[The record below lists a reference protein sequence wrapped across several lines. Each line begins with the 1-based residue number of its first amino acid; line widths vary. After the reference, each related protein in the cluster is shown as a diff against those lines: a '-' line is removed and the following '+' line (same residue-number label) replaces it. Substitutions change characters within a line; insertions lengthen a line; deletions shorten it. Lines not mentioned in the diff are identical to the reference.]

1 VPPKS
6 PASKPLVKESASQS
20 SPQLS
25 PKVVAILNG
34 KGGVGK
40 TTTSV
45 NLAAVLAQSHSVL
58 LVDADPQGSATWW
71 VEQSNGMGFDLTQET
86 NSKLLKKLRE
96 VKDYDLI
103 VVDLPP
109 ALDSRSLEAV
119 IPATDYLLLPTPPA
133 AMDLSALI
141 ETIKRT
147 VKPTGVP
154 HRVLITRVDPRS
166 QADAVEAQTTLAEM
180 GVPVCKTY
188 IRAYK
193 AHERAALEGVSILQ
207 WRGRNASEAQTDYR
221 LVAAEIERDLK

>member
-1 VPPKS
+1 VIVS
-6 PASKPLVKESASQS
+6 SQPS
-20 SPQLS
+20 
-25 PKVVAILNG
+25 VIAVMNG

-45 NLAAVLAQSHSVL
+45 NLAAVLAQTQSVL

-71 VEQSNGMGFDLTQET
+71 VGQSSEIGFDLTQET
-86 NSKLLKKLRE
+86 NPKLLTQLRA
-96 VKDYDLI
+96 VQNYRLI

-109 ALDSRSLEAV
+109 ALDSKSLAAV
-119 IPATDYLLLPTPPA
+119 IPAADYLLLPTPPA

-147 VKPTGVP
+147 VKPTGVR

-166 QADAVEAQTTLAEM
+166 QVEAVEAQSTLTEI
-180 GVPVCKTY
+180 GIPVCQTV

-193 AHERAALEGVSILQ
+193 AHERAALERISILQ
-207 WRGRNASEAQTDYR
+207 WRGRNAKEAQADYR
-221 LVAAEIERDLK
+221 RVAAEVEQDLQ